1 MGLGPGGSSLYRLGN
16 GETYYDI
23 WDILND
29 AEQHDARLQIQA
41 TAFTARGEGSLTK
54 AESAS
59 LAAQYICAAE
69 MNADHEHRRHPAFYS
84 HRLHHA
90 VCGAPFAIERRK
102 ETQG

>member
-29 AEQHDARLQIQA
+29 VEQHDARLQIQA
-41 TAFTARGEGSLTK
+41 SAFTTRGVGSLTK

-59 LAAQYICAAE
+59 LAAEYICAAK
-69 MNADHEHRRHPAFYS
+69 MNADHEHFMHPAFYS
-84 HRLHHA
+84 HRLESVVH
-90 VCGAPFAIERRK
+90 RS
-102 ETQG
+102 Q